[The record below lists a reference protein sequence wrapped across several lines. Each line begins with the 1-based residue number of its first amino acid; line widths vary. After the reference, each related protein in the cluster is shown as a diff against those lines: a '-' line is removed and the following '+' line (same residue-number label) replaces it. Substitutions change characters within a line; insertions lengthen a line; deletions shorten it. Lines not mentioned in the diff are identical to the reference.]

1 MAPIKT
7 QSLRTLARNRRNK
20 QQLIN
25 QQPHKKRD
33 ALRALKTSFPVVD
46 VNSVNSLTD

>member
-7 QSLRTLARNRRNK
+7 QPLRTLALKRRNK

-25 QQPHKKRD
+25 PQLHKQRD
-33 ALRALKTSFPVVD
+33 VLRALKTSFPVVD